1 VVNQIKNSPG
11 FVTVASEGVQFD
23 EQYRNIVEHL
33 LGSTIIA
40 ESLET
45 ANELARTIQFKHR
58 IVTLDGDIITPG
70 GAMTGGGKEKK
81 ARHKTQ
87 KDELMTNENKY
98 HKVMKQTRQVE
109 SKVKN
114 LKEEIQQV
122 EKTLSETQEE
132 GTELRASEH
141 EVTLQLDSILAKE
154 KRLIDENETFE
165 FEKND
170 GYNFIKG
177 QETLKEK
184 QSLLVEIQGRL
195 KSIDEEIN
203 QLNASLSNNK
213 DSEKTIQN
221 LLNEKRSNLAVE
233 KERNRLK
240 VQDKKRLTEDLNEN
254 ENTLTKILDQ
264 IELVN
269 SDEYSGT
276 SQFDEVEKHIEQ
288 STNTKLEIETKMSEQ
303 QDMYRAIQEE
313 IQKLEEDIETLRQSI
328 SGIETG
334 LQDMVSKHSK
344 IDIMIEHQLTHLSD
358 TYQLTFEKAESMYEM
373 PEDISEARKTVKLT
387 KMSIEELGH
396 VNLNAIEQFKEV
408 NDRYTFLSDQR

>member
-1 VVNQIKNSPG
+1 
-11 FVTVASEGVQFD
+11 
-23 EQYRNIVEHL
+23 
-33 LGSTIIA
+33 
-40 ESLET
+40 
-45 ANELARTIQFKHR
+45 
-58 IVTLDGDIITPG
+58 
-70 GAMTGGGKEKK
+70 
-81 ARHKTQ
+81 
-87 KDELMTNENKY
+87 
-98 HKVMKQTRQVE
+98 
-109 SKVKN
+109 
-114 LKEEIQQV
+114 
-122 EKTLSETQEE
+122 
-132 GTELRASEH
+132 
-141 EVTLQLDSILAKE
+141 
-154 KRLIDENETFE
+154 
-165 FEKND
+165 
-170 GYNFIKG
+170 YNFIKG

-334 LQDMVSKHSK
+334 LEDMVSKHSKKIKKNKKKLKQNITRKETGLQDIVSKHSK
-344 IDIMIEHQLTHLSD
+344 IDIVIEHQLTHLSD

-396 VNLNAIEQFKEV
+396 V
-408 NDRYTFLSDQR
+408 